1 MYIQGNREGVPF
13 SLPKGYSG
21 SAFAEEPTPPA
32 PTEPTAA
39 PAVPPPA
46 QEDAPPQNDEACAG
60 ELATDGAKA
69 AAEETAAAPAF
80 AEGGLGGGLFGRLPF
95 LSHLLPPAGR
105 RGKKD
110 KGISD
115 LLMLGIVL
123 LLLFESEENDLLPL
137 LILLL
142 LWD

>member
-1 MYIQGNREGVPF
+1 MYIQGNRESVPF

-32 PTEPTAA
+32 PKEPTAA
-39 PAVPPPA
+39 PAAPPPV
-46 QEDAPPQNDEACAG
+46 QDAPPQSDEACAG
-60 ELATDGAKA
+60 ELVTDGAKT
-69 AAEETAAAPAF
+69 AAEETAAAPTF

-115 LLMLGIVL
+115 LLVLGIVL